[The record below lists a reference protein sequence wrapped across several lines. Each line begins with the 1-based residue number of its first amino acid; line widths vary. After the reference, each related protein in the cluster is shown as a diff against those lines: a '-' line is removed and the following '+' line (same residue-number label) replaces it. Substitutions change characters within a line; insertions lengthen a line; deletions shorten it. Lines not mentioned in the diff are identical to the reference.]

1 MFAMSRQLK
10 GALMAAGGGVCWGI
24 SGTMGQYLFTHE
36 AMHTTWLIPIRLSLA
51 GLILFVYWLV
61 KDRRLLFAP
70 WRQRDS
76 AVMLV
81 LYGIFGISLSQ
92 FLYFLTIQFS
102 NAAIGTIMQDL
113 SPVMVLLVAC
123 ATAHR
128 KPRAYEIVSI
138 VLALLGVIL
147 LTTHGDLTTF
157 AVSPVALVA
166 GVACAVCVTVYNC
179 LCPRRELR
187 DYPVSMLQAWAF
199 LMGAVLFELSMHPWT
214 LGYTPSLRGVG
225 GILFV
230 VLFGNLLA
238 FNLYMTGVKLIGP
251 EKSVLY
257 GFAEPVSG
265 AELERRSIENAKRLG
280 VRFVTAEA
288 VGLTYTDKLTV
299 ETVDK
304 NYPADAVILAT
315 GASRA
320 VPRIPGLAGLE
331 GHGVSYCAACDA
343 FFYRGKD
350 VAVLGSGEYALH
362 EVQALLPVAKSVALL
377 TNGAPLTADFP
388 PEVTVYPQAVEAV
401 LGETVVTGVQLSG
414 GVQLPVSG
422 VFVALGVAGSTA
434 LARKI
439 GAEVDGNRIVVD
451 EKMQTTVPGLYA
463 AGDCTGGLLQVAK
476 AVYEGAQ
483 AGTEAAKALRK
494 G

>member
-36 AMHTTWLIPIRLSLA
+36 AMQTTWLIPIRLSLA

-199 LMGAVLFELSMHPWT
+199 FDGGCALRAVHAPVDT
-214 LGYTPSLRGVG
+214 R
-225 GILFV
+225 
-230 VLFGNLLA
+230 
-238 FNLYMTGVKLIGP
+238 LY
-251 EKSVLY
+251 
-257 GFAEPVSG
+257 A
-265 AELERRSIENAKRLG
+265 
-280 VRFVTAEA
+280 VTARCRRHF
-288 VGLTYTDKLTV
+288 VR
-299 ETVDK
+299 
-304 NYPADAVILAT
+304 
-315 GASRA
+315 GALRQ
-320 VPRIPGLAGLE
+320 PAGLQPVYDGRE
-331 GHGVSYCAACDA
+331 AHRPGKERALRLCRAGHG
-343 FFYRGKD
+343 GH
-350 VAVLGSGEYALH
+350 SGR
-362 EVQALLPVAKSVALL
+362 
-377 TNGAPLTADFP
+377 D
-388 PEVTVYPQAVEAV
+388 
-401 LGETVVTGVQLSG
+401 
-414 GVQLPVSG
+414 
-422 VFVALGVAGSTA
+422 
-434 LARKI
+434 
-439 GAEVDGNRIVVD
+439 
-451 EKMQTTVPGLYA
+451 A
-463 AGDCTGGLLQVAK
+463 AGYAVHGL
-476 AVYEGAQ
+476 GC
-483 AGTEAAKALRK
+483 AGLCRRVCPCWRCCPSAERNMPSGWKCK
-494 G
+494 I

>member
-36 AMHTTWLIPIRLSLA
+36 TMQTTWLIPIRLGLA

-166 GVACAVCVTVYNC
+166 GVACAV
-179 LCPRRELR
+179 
-187 DYPVSMLQAWAF
+187 SAAF
-199 LMGAVLFELSMHPWT
+199 CSWCSSATCW
-214 LGYTPSLRGVG
+214 PSTC
-225 GILFV
+225 I
-230 VLFGNLLA
+230 
-238 FNLYMTGVKLIGP
+238 
-251 EKSVLY
+251 
-257 GFAEPVSG
+257 
-265 AELERRSIENAKRLG
+265 
-280 VRFVTAEA
+280 
-288 VGLTYTDKLTV
+288 
-299 ETVDK
+299 
-304 NYPADAVILAT
+304 
-315 GASRA
+315 
-320 VPRIPGLAGLE
+320 
-331 GHGVSYCAACDA
+331 
-343 FFYRGKD
+343 
-350 VAVLGSGEYALH
+350 
-362 EVQALLPVAKSVALL
+362 
-377 TNGAPLTADFP
+377 
-388 PEVTVYPQAVEAV
+388 
-401 LGETVVTGVQLSG
+401 
-414 GVQLPVSG
+414 
-422 VFVALGVAGSTA
+422 
-434 LARKI
+434 
-439 GAEVDGNRIVVD
+439 
-451 EKMQTTVPGLYA
+451 
-463 AGDCTGGLLQVAK
+463 
-476 AVYEGAQ
+476 
-483 AGTEAAKALRK
+483 
-494 G
+494 

>member
-36 AMHTTWLIPIRLSLA
+36 AMQTTWLIPIRLSLA

-238 FNLYMTGVKLIGP
+238 AHRPGKERALRLCRAGHG
-251 EKSVLY
+251 
-257 GFAEPVSG
+257 GHSG
-265 AELERRSIENAKRLG
+265 RDAAGYAVHGLG
-280 VRFVTAEA
+280 C
-288 VGLTYTDKLTV
+288 
-299 ETVDK
+299 
-304 NYPADAVILAT
+304 
-315 GASRA
+315 
-320 VPRIPGLAGLE
+320 AGLCRRVCHAGGAVRRRKE
-331 GHGVSYCAACDA
+331 ICRAA
-343 FFYRGKD
+343 
-350 VAVLGSGEYALH
+350 GS
-362 EVQALLPVAKSVALL
+362 VKFKKK
-377 TNGAPLTADFP
+377 NGAD
-388 PEVTVYPQAVEAV
+388 
-401 LGETVVTGVQLSG
+401 
-414 GVQLPVSG
+414 
-422 VFVALGVAGSTA
+422 
-434 LARKI
+434 
-439 GAEVDGNRIVVD
+439 
-451 EKMQTTVPGLYA
+451 
-463 AGDCTGGLLQVAK
+463 TGGCICSVP
-476 AVYEGAQ
+476 VYEGWSF
-483 AGTEAAKALRK
+483 LS
-494 G
+494 

>member
-36 AMHTTWLIPIRLSLA
+36 AMQTTWLIPIRLGLA

-70 WRQRDS
+70 WRQRSS

-123 ATAHR
+123 AGAHR
-128 KPRAYEIVSI
+128 KPRVYEIASI

-147 LTTHGDLTTF
+147 LTTHGDLTAF
-157 AVSPVALVA
+157 AMSPVALIA

-179 LCPRRELR
+179 LCPRRELC

-238 FNLYMTGVKLIGP
+238 FNG
-251 EKSVLY
+251 S
-257 GFAEPVSG
+257 A
-265 AELERRSIENAKRLG
+265 
-280 VRFVTAEA
+280 VRCII
-288 VGLTYTDKLTV
+288 LRTD
-299 ETVDK
+299 
-304 NYPADAVILAT
+304 
-315 GASRA
+315 
-320 VPRIPGLAGLE
+320 
-331 GHGVSYCAACDA
+331 
-343 FFYRGKD
+343 
-350 VAVLGSGEYALH
+350 
-362 EVQALLPVAKSVALL
+362 
-377 TNGAPLTADFP
+377 
-388 PEVTVYPQAVEAV
+388 
-401 LGETVVTGVQLSG
+401 
-414 GVQLPVSG
+414 
-422 VFVALGVAGSTA
+422 
-434 LARKI
+434 
-439 GAEVDGNRIVVD
+439 
-451 EKMQTTVPGLYA
+451 
-463 AGDCTGGLLQVAK
+463 
-476 AVYEGAQ
+476 
-483 AGTEAAKALRK
+483 
-494 G
+494 